1 MFKLP
6 FRSCCGN
13 LTEIPDSFSVLRSG
27 VIIDLDLNRM
37 LAEEFSLCL
46 KLAYILDLYPVTV
59 NLLYSVF
66 LVVCFKN
73 CATLRS

>member
-6 FRSCCGN
+6 FRSCYGN

-46 KLAYILDLYPVTV
+46 QLAYILDLYPATV
-59 NLLYSVF
+59 NLLHSVF

-73 CATLRS
+73 CAILRS